1 MGLILDIYRNGRMD
15 CTNGGISGPAA
26 RHLVAV
32 NIDGPFTPGPDAPA
46 VLVVTGNVRGSVKIV
61 AAVNVGTDD
70 DPCWI
75 EDKPDGAVGP
85 MMGGNYADGDSRL
98 NDLVEKLTGIRAYG
112 AIPIHDRYET
122 PAEYERLSR

>member
-15 CTNGGISGPAA
+15 CTNNGVSGPAA

-32 NIDGPFTPGPDAPA
+32 NIPGPFEPGPDAPA
-46 VLVVTGNVRGSVKIV
+46 VLVVAGNVAGAVKIV
-61 AAVNVGTDD
+61 PAKNVGDA
-70 DPCWI
+70 
-75 EDKPDGAVGP
+75 DKPVWVEDRPAGSVGP

-98 NDLVEKLTGIRAYG
+98 NDLVAKLTGSRVYG

-122 PAEYERLSR
+122 PAQYERLSR